1 MFFYFSE
8 DFSLSVVVERDLYII
23 VYSYYSG
30 MNKKT
35 NFCIKVIHPSLNHG
49 YYPSDIHWD
58 FIADGSV

>member
-23 VYSYYSG
+23 VYFYYSG

-35 NFCIKVIHPSLNHG
+35 NFCIKIIHPSLNHG
-49 YYPSDIHWD
+49 YYPPDAH
-58 FIADGSV
+58 